1 MKSLILI
8 LTCLILVTPCK
19 AVEKQARFIGAE
31 QMVQPSALRLGLE
44 ERIKSQQ
51 ERLKD
56 IDDLVLK
63 ERQTAEKWYAR
74 HLAELK
80 RLAARRAKQL
90 ILSKRMFW
98 AEFIEMN
105 NQVTYA
111 DSYFSNV
118 VRTFVGGTKAF
129 KLRAALMDS
138 YFLGVVADLLIDN
151 DFRKLLTELADGS
164 GYNPQGFLI
173 RSEARK
179 LLRLVE
185 EFNSERIRLQERRG
199 AKLNAL
205 AQWEK
210 DMRADVFRVVGEIKT
225 RPQAPS
231 LGIVN
236 VISYEEKD
244 AVCMV
249 EGVDKILR
257 AGDMIGHPAGRGPIG
272 NITVV
277 KIYKNR
283 VEFAKEGQRWIQAV
297 GQPANS
303 AWR

>member
-8 LTCLILVTPCK
+8 LTCLVLVAPCK
-19 AVEKQARFIGAE
+19 AVGKRPRFIGAE
-31 QMVQPSALRLGLE
+31 QIEQ
-44 ERIKSQQ
+44 RIKIQQ

-56 IDDLVLK
+56 IDEQVSK

-74 HLAELK
+74 HLAELQQ
-80 RLAARRAKQL
+80 LAARRAKQL
-90 ILSKRMFW
+90 ILSKRMLW
-98 AEFIEMN
+98 TEFIKMN
-105 NQVTYA
+105 NQVTSA

-118 VRTFVGGTKAF
+118 ARTFVGDTKAF
-129 KLRAALMDS
+129 RLRAALIDS
-138 YFLGVVADLLIDN
+138 YFLSAVADLLIDS

-164 GYNPQGFLI
+164 GYNPQGLLI

-185 EFNSERIRLQERRG
+185 EFDSQRLRLQDRRST
-199 AKLNAL
+199 KLNAL
-205 AQWEK
+205 AQREK

-225 RPQAPS
+225 QPQAPN

-249 EGVDKILR
+249 DGVDKILR
-257 AGDMIGHPAGRGPIG
+257 AGDMIG
-272 NITVV
+272 NIRVV
-277 KIYKNR
+277 EIYKNR
-283 VEFAKEGQRWIQAV
+283 VEFAKDSQRWIQAV

>member
-1 MKSLILI
+1 MGEKMRSLILI
-8 LTCLILVTPCK
+8 LTCLILVAPCK
-19 AVEKQARFIGAE
+19 AVGKRPRFVGADQIE
-31 QMVQPSALRLGLE
+31 Q
-44 ERIKSQQ
+44 RIKIQQ

-56 IDDLVLK
+56 IDEQVSK
-63 ERQTAEKWYAR
+63 ERQTTEKWYTR
-74 HLAELK
+74 QLADLQ

-98 AEFIEMN
+98 AEFVEMN
-105 NQVTYA
+105 NQVTYT

-138 YFLGVVADLLIDN
+138 YFLGVVADLLMDN
-151 DFRKLLTELADGS
+151 DFRKLLTGLADGS
-164 GYNPQGFLI
+164 GYNPQGLLI

-185 EFNSERIRLQERRG
+185 EFDSQRLRLQDRRS
-199 AKLNAL
+199 AKLDAL
-205 AQWEK
+205 AQREK

-225 RPQAPS
+225 QPKAPN

-249 EGVDKILR
+249 EGSDKILR
-257 AGDMIGHPAGRGPIG
+257 AGDMIG
-272 NITVV
+272 NITVME
-277 KIYKNR
+277 IRKNR
-283 VEFAKEGQRWIQAV
+283 VEFVKDSQRWIQAV